1 VGQDLSEDL
10 LADFEVS
17 LAVKILEEALSVE
30 PVSTDYFFEGFD
42 ATLDGF
48 AVFSRWF
55 LARIDG
61 LGPNVFYFDIQVLLQ
76 VLFSEYLINSIN
88 KVSPA
93 DMVALLRRFE
103 FSS

>member
-1 VGQDLSEDL
+1 MGQDLSEDL

-61 LGPNVFYFDIQVLLQ
+61 LGPNVFYFYIQVLLHKYRIEIHDLDLLKLLMF
-76 VLFSEYLINSIN
+76 VKYFSI
-88 KVSPA
+88 
-93 DMVALLRRFE
+93 LLVYKQ
-103 FSS
+103 